1 MAMNKLNIFFLIL
14 LVTINCFSFWKRN
27 PDITLSEE
35 TKEEY
40 IKLSQEILEKL
51 NIEFNFD
58 ILNIKVRELIAP
70 FGNIKYLYD
79 FEFSKDIDEYNNV
92 RLTFNDN
99 KTLFTLMVTPPRI
112 FLKELEN
119 YKTVFQKAMKAR
131 EIIKLLL
138 PDINQER
145 IMLNEIYEKD
155 KRFEFLI
162 KYNGITA
169 EQPINIKID
178 FESQT
183 IVFVAISRHLL
194 LTKNSNPEINIQITE
209 EEAKITALKFI
220 LRNPEEWEKYTDL
233 IMHWSDKKKLSLR
246 NERYSG
252 GIILVHPNGN
262 SPSTR
267 EKYEKI
273 HGISAFDGRTGPNGA
288 ALTELRPAWPVFLKK
303 PSEYNLISREIGTI
317 FQTYHNTPFCV
328 IYIDAETGEVLGGM

>member
-1 MAMNKLNIFFLIL
+1 MAMNKLKIFLLVI
-14 LVTINCFSFWKRN
+14 LVTINCFSYWKRN

-58 ILNIKVRELIAP
+58 KLNIEVREMYLP
-70 FGNIKYLYD
+70 FGHIKYLYD
-79 FEFSKDIDEYNNV
+79 FEFSKNIDEYNNV

-119 YKTVFQKAMKAR
+119 CKTVFQKAMKAR
-131 EIIKLLL
+131 EIIKKLL

-145 IMLNEIYEKD
+145 IMLNEIYDKD
-155 KRFEFLI
+155 KRFNFLL
-162 KYNGITA
+162 KYNGTTA
-169 EQPINIKID
+169 EQPINIEID
-178 FESQT
+178 YESQT

-194 LTKNSNPEINIQITE
+194 LTKDSNPEINIQITE

-220 LRNPEEWEKYTDL
+220 LRNPEEWEKHTDL
-233 IMHWSDKKKLSLR
+233 IMHWTDKDRLLLMNR
-246 NERYSG
+246 RYSG

-262 SPSTR
+262 SSSTR
-267 EKYEKI
+267 EKYEKL
-273 HGISAFDGRTGPNGA
+273 HGISAFEGINPKEA
-288 ALTELRPAWPVFLKK
+288 SLTELRSAWPVFLKK
-303 PSEYNLISREIGTI
+303 PQEYNLISREIGTI
-317 FQTYHNTPFCV
+317 FQTYYNRPFCV
-328 IYIDAETGEVLGGM
+328 IYIDTETGEVLGGM